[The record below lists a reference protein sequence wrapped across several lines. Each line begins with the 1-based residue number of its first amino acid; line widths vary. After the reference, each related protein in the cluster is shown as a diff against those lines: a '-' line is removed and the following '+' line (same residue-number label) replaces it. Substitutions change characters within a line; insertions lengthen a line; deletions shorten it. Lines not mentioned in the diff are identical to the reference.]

1 MESSQRNLY
10 NATFHAMEY
19 YTAMKKQTGPCKNTN
34 ESYRCDAERKADTE
48 EDRLYHPTDVKF

>member
-10 NATFHAMEY
+10 NATFHAMDY
-19 YTAMKKQTGPCKNTN
+19 YTAMKKQTVPCKNTN